1 MLHEIVIIGGGFGG
15 LKIAKKLSSF
25 NNWEKKKIHITVI
38 DKNRYHTFQ
47 PNLYEVASSFMIENF
62 EGEKERFLNLKSS
75 ASVSFEEIF
84 LENLNISFLE
94 DEFTDIDFKENQVY
108 LKSGN
113 KKDYD
118 FLVIAVGSKTN
129 YFNISGLYENSFPLK
144 NINEALQ
151 LRNEIDEIF
160 INTPK
165 NQNINIVIGG
175 GGFTGCE
182 LAGEIAGYIKK
193 LSKIHSRPENTVF
206 CTIVDATTSLIFGT
220 SFWTQKKA
228 LKRLES
234 LGVKFI
240 LGSPIKEVVN
250 KKIVLKNELI
260 VPFDILIWTGGV
272 KSSCEKVDD
281 FLRIIDH
288 KNVFGV
294 GDTIFCLNK
303 KSNTPFPMTASIAL
317 RQASCVAENIKNIIL
332 KKDLISRNLNSPGF
346 IIPLGG
352 KYAILEKGKIKIAG
366 FLPWILKQIIS
377 LQYWISILGFIK
389 GFKIWKNGVKI
400 FLKND

>member
-193 LSKIHSRPENTVF
+193 LSKIHSHPENTVF
-206 CTIVDATTSLIFGT
+206 CTIVDATTSLISGT